1 MANRLHRETSPYLQ
15 QHKDN
20 PVDWWAWCE
29 EAFKEARS
37 RDIPVFLSIGYAT
50 CHWCHVMEHES
61 FEDGEVAQLLNEA
74 FVNIKVDREERPDI
88 DAVYMK
94 VCQLLT
100 GRGGWPLTIIMTPE
114 KEPFFAA
121 TYIPKDSRYGI
132 MGMMDLV
139 PRVRHA
145 WGQGRSQVQANADSV
160 TGALRQAIH
169 RASSPREAGI
179 ATLEGA
185 YRDLRRSYDPVHG
198 GFGAAPKFP
207 ASHNLRFLLR
217 YWRRTGNTDAL
228 CMVEETLR
236 HMRQGGIFD
245 HVGYGFHRYATDRE
259 WKVPH
264 FEKML
269 YDQAMLVLAYTDAF
283 QVTGHTL
290 YQETAHGILTYVLRD
305 LASPE
310 GGFYCAEDADSEGR
324 EGKFYLWRRDEIFA
338 CLGEDLGALVAQVYH
353 VEDGGNFLDEVSRQR
368 TGENILHQPDVGA
381 GQQDRLEQARQLLFA
396 CRERRIRP
404 AKDDKILADWNG
416 LMIAALARA
425 ARVFDDP
432 SYLQAASGAW
442 DFLNATMVRANG
454 RLLHRWRDGEAGIE
468 GMLDDYAFCIWG
480 LLELYATTFDAAH
493 LDMALSLTAT
503 CGKHFSDSDEGAFFL
518 TADDG
523 EPLIVRPKEAY
534 DGAAP
539 SGNSIMTMNLLRLAR
554 LTGNA
559 NLEHKAFR
567 TIQCFLDALDATPT
581 GFTAMLSALDYAVG
595 PSCEVIVTGAMDKAD
610 TQKMLNVLGG
620 AYLPNVV
627 TLMRPEA
634 LSRESPAIDSLVPQV
649 SAYATVDGKATA
661 YICRNF
667 ECSLPVTD
675 PEVMLTHLI

>member
-1 MANRLHRETSPYLQ
+1 MANRLHREKSPYLL

-29 EAFKEARS
+29 EAFEEARA

-50 CHWCHVMEHES
+50 CHWCHVMERES
-61 FEDGEVAQLLNEA
+61 FEDGEVAQLLNAA
-74 FVNIKVDREERPDI
+74 FVNIKVDREERPDV

-121 TYIPKDSRYGI
+121 TYIPKHSRHGI

-145 WGQGRSQVQANADSV
+145 WTEGRSQVQANADSL
-160 TGALRQAIH
+160 TGALQQSIH
-169 RASSPREAGI
+169 RASSQREAGI
-179 ATLEGA
+179 ATLERA
-185 YRDLRRSYDPVHG
+185 FLSLQHSYDSVHG
-198 GFGAAPKFP
+198 GFGGAPKFP
-207 ASHNLRFLLR
+207 APHNLRFLLR
-217 YWRRTGNTDAL
+217 YWKRTGNADAL
-228 CMVEETLR
+228 RMVEETLR
-236 HMRQGGIFD
+236 HMRRGGIFD

-269 YDQAMLVLAYTDAF
+269 YDQAMLALAYTDAF
-283 QVTGHTL
+283 QATGDAQ
-290 YQETAHGILTYVLRD
+290 YRETARAVLTYVLRD

-310 GGFYCAEDADSEGR
+310 GGFHCAEDADSEGR
-324 EGKFYLWRRDEIFA
+324 EGKFYLWRREELFA
-338 CLGEDLGALVAQVYH
+338 CLGEELALLVAQVYH
-353 VEDGGNFLDEVSRQR
+353 VEDGGNFLDEVSRER
-368 TGENILHQPDVGA
+368 TGENILHQPEAEA
-381 GQQDRLEQARQLLFA
+381 GQQARLEQARQLLFDY
-396 CRERRIRP
+396 RERRIRP

-432 SYLQAASGAW
+432 SYSRAATAAW
-442 DFLNATMVRANG
+442 DFLSATMMRANG

-480 LLELYATTFDAAH
+480 LLELYATTFEAAH
-493 LDMALSLTAT
+493 LETALALTAT
-503 CGKHFSDSDEGAFFL
+503 CDQHFSDPDEGAFFL

-523 EPLIVRPKEAY
+523 ESLIVRPKEAY

-539 SGNSIMTMNLLRLAR
+539 SGNSIMAMNLLRLAR

-559 NLEHKAFR
+559 DLERNAFR
-567 TIQCFLDALDATPT
+567 VIQCFVDALDATPT
-581 GFTAMLSALDYAVG
+581 GFTAMLSALDYGVG
-595 PSCEVIVTGAMDKAD
+595 PSCEVIVAGAMDTAD
-610 TQKMLNVLGG
+610 TQVLLKALAGI
-620 AYLPNVV
+620 YLPNMV
-627 TLMRPEA
+627 TLVRPEA
-634 LSRESPAIDSLVPQV
+634 PSGEPPAIDRLAPQIA
-649 SAYATVDGKATA
+649 AYATVEGKAAA
-661 YICRNF
+661 YVCRDY

-675 PEVMLTHLI
+675 PEAMLTHLL